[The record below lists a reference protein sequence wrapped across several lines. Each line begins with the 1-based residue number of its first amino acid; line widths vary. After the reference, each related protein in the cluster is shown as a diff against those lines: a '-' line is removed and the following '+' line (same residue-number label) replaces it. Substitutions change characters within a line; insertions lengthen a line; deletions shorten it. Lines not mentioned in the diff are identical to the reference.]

1 MKRMLYHNEA
11 RPNTSSSLVSARQ
24 VSFRRQGRLLL
35 DRIDVAVDRGEIV
48 MLIGPNG
55 AGKSTLVRLLLGLLA
70 PDTGEVRRRAGLRIG
85 YAPQHLTIDP
95 VLPLNVRH
103 FLSLAGSAD
112 RRLLVAVLE
121 RVGVPG
127 HLETPMA
134 ALSGGELQRVLL
146 ARALLRTPDLLV
158 LDEPLSSVDIGGQ
171 AQLYRLIG
179 DIRDETGAGVLLVSH
194 DLHLVMARTDRV
206 LCIDR
211 HVCCSGHPVEVARD
225 PAFARLFG
233 TPLAEAVALYHHDLQ
248 HHAHHSHAHE
258 PPAAS
263 TIEGRSP

>member
-1 MKRMLYHNEA
+1 MK
-11 RPNTSSSLVSARQ
+11 PTSSDPLVRARH
-24 VSFRRQGRLLL
+24 VSYRRQGRLLL
-35 DRIDVAVDRGEIV
+35 DGIDVAVARGEIV
-48 MLIGPNG
+48 TLIGPNG

-70 PDTGEVRRRAGLRIG
+70 PDEGEVRRVPGLRIG
-85 YAPQHLTIDP
+85 YAPQHLAIDP
-95 VLPLNVRH
+95 VLPLSVRH
-103 FLSLAGSAD
+103 FLTLGGAAE
-112 RRLLVAVLE
+112 RRLLTAVLD

-127 HLETPMA
+127 MLDAPMA

-179 DIRDETGAGVLLVSH
+179 DVRDETGAGVLLVSH

-233 TPLAEAVALYHHDLQ
+233 TPLAEAVALYHHDLH
-248 HHAHHSHAHE
+248 HHARHAHGHE
-258 PPAAS
+258 PADAAA
-263 TIEGRSP
+263 TGGPSP